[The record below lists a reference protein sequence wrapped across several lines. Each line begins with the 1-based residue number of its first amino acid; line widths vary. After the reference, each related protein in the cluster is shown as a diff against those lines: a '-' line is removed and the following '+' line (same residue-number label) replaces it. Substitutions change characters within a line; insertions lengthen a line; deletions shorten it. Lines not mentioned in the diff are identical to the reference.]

1 MICNIRVDSPS
12 IGPIQVESGPGLKIE
27 GICIYIYI
35 YIYMYIVYIY
45 MYVCMYVCICVCV
58 CVQFVNKT
66 PQIKACAKGR
76 RGKA

>member
-27 GICIYIYI
+27 GMYIYI
-35 YIYMYIVYIY
+35 YTCILYIY
-45 MYVCMYVCICVCV
+45 ICMYVCMYMCV